1 MLFIKKSTLLLV
13 VLAVACASSLLVV
26 SCHNGIP
33 KGTGGSAVT
42 IIIPEDSS
50 ELGQRKH
57 FIPKTEIAK
66 FRRAFE
72 EEGLNARNP
81 DLFITASEG
90 FNKKALVEILKDP
103 KCTGIRIY
111 YGVTAGTAKKKDLRM
126 ILVGIDAGGKD
137 LYIKGG
143 SPAAVRVTD
152 VDGGLEYGQ
161 CCHEQPVE

>member
-1 MLFIKKSTLLLV
+1 MRSFKKSNPFLLV
-13 VLAVACASSLLVV
+13 VTLACISSLLIV

-33 KGTGGSAVT
+33 KGPGSNTVT
-42 IIIPEDSS
+42 IVIPEDSS

-57 FIPKTEIAK
+57 FIPKSDIAK
-66 FRRAFE
+66 FRRSFE
-72 EEGLNARNP
+72 EEGLNAKNP

-111 YGVTAGTAKKKDLRM
+111 YGIAPGTTKKKDLRM
-126 ILVGIDAGGKD
+126 ILVGIDAEGKD

-143 SPAAVRVTD
+143 SPAAVRITD

-161 CCHEQPVE
+161 CCHEQTIE

>member
-1 MLFIKKSTLLLV
+1 MLIIKKSTLLLL
-13 VLAVACASSLLVV
+13 VLAVACVSSLLVV
-26 SCHNGIP
+26 SCHTGIP
-33 KGTGGSAVT
+33 KGTGNTVT
-42 IIIPEDSS
+42 IVIPEDSS

-72 EEGLNARNP
+72 EENLNAKNP
-81 DLFITASEG
+81 DLFMTSSEG

-111 YGVTAGTAKKKDLRM
+111 YGITAGTNKKKDLRL
-126 ILVGIDAGGKD
+126 ILVGIDGEGKD
-137 LYIKGG
+137 LFIKGG
-143 SPAAVRVTD
+143 SAAVVRVTD

-161 CCHEQPVE
+161 CCHEQPVQ